1 MSYNVSHIEPGQ
13 ILDEYIVKTGEHLAR
28 YIVLEIIKVG
38 NSDVVKA
45 CCIYDAENIDAPG
58 SITTL
63 TQYSLIGS
71 YSVYWEID
79 GKRIFA

>member
-1 MSYNVSHIEPGQ
+1 MSYNVTHIEPGQ
-13 ILDEYIVKTGEHLAR
+13 ILDEYIIKTGEHLAC
-28 YIVLEIIKVG
+28 YIVLEIIKIG

-45 CCIYDAENIDAPG
+45 CCLYDSENIDLPG

-63 TQYSLIGS
+63 TEYSFIGS

-79 GKRIFA
+79 GKRILP